1 MKKIIVDASVA
12 AKWFFPEE
20 GSSKALHLLSGEYE
34 LMAPDLLYSE
44 FGNIVWKIHRKG
56 IIDSADALEIVNQF
70 QMLPIDIHPTERL
83 LPTAFEIAISS
94 GSTVYDSMY
103 LAMGLCTETPVITA
117 DNKFYKGIK
126 DDKLR
131 KFVKLL

>member
-12 AKWFFPEE
+12 AKWFFPEDD
-20 GSSKALHLLSGEYE
+20 SAKALSLLNGKHE

-44 FGNIVWKIHRKG
+44 FGNIVWKIHRRG
-56 IIDSADALEIVNQF
+56 VVEAGDALEIVSQF

-83 LPTAFEIAISS
+83 LPMALEIAIASDR
-94 GSTVYDSMY
+94 TVYDSMY
-103 LAMGLCTETPVITA
+103 LALGVLLETPVITA
-117 DNKFYKGIK
+117 DMKFYKGIT
-126 DDKLR
+126 DAKLR